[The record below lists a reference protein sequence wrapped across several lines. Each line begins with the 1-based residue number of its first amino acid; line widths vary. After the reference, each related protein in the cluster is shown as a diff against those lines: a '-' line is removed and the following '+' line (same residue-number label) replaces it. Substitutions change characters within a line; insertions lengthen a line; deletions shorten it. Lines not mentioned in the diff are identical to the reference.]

1 MKVGYARV
9 STKVQQESLTT
20 QRDTLQADGC
30 QRVFEDTASGV
41 KSDRPGLAA
50 AIDYR
55 CCCKVGAV
63 GRPAW
68 NNQVHGHLLRSAVP
82 S

>member
-9 STKVQQESLTT
+9 STKAQQESLTT

-50 AIDYR
+50 AIDYLR
-55 CCCKVGAV
+55 EGDILVV
-63 GRPAW
+63 TRIDRLGRSMP
-68 NNQVHGHLLRSAVP
+68 
-82 S
+82 